1 MRSFLRTAHKY
12 LSLAFALLWLLQ
24 AATGTLLVFRGELDD
39 AMQRG
44 PDEPLSPAAFGAAVT
59 RIAAERK
66 PSLLTFVLASEG
78 SRNRFDL
85 LFEDPEGRT
94 RVVRVDGVGHLVADR
109 PRDHDYPAPG
119 LFQTALDLH
128 ESLFAGQRGMWF
140 VGISGLLLLSNIIMG
155 LIMAWP
161 ARGQTW
167 RRVLLPGTAG
177 SLPAKLFKW
186 HRALG
191 LALAAFAIAIVATGV
206 LQEYPV
212 DDWMGVQRPEPPA
225 RTSALPPAVP
235 FGDALTTAFAHH
247 PGAPIALIEMP
258 GMDHPWYN
266 IRVRSD
272 GESRRV
278 FGWTSVFVDA
288 QDGSVLLDRNAAD
301 LPVNAKVYNSFY
313 SIHTG
318 EFFGL
323 GGRIAVLAVGFW
335 LLTMSVLGLLLWW
348 TRRQARTTV
357 RPSHAGMV
365 ATK

>member
-39 AMQRG
+39 AMLHG
-44 PDEPLSPAAFGAAVT
+44 PDQPLNPATFGAAVT
-59 RIAAERK
+59 RIAAERT
-66 PSLLTFVLASEG
+66 PSVLTFVLASEG

-85 LFEDPEGRT
+85 LFENPDGRT
-94 RVVRVDGVGHLVADR
+94 RVVRIDGVGDLVADR

-167 RRVLLPGTAG
+167 RRVLLPGAAG

-212 DDWMGVQRPEPPA
+212 DDWMGVQRPEPAP

-235 FGDALTTAFAHH
+235 FGDALTTAFVLH
-247 PGAPIALIEMP
+247 PGAPIALIQMP
-258 GMDHPWYN
+258 GADHPWYN
-266 IRVRSD
+266 IRVRED
-272 GESRRV
+272 GDSRRV

-288 QDGSVLLDRNAAD
+288 HDRSVLLDRKAAD
-301 LPVNAKVYNSFY
+301 LPANEKVYNSFY

-348 TRRQARTTV
+348 TRRRARTTV
-357 RPSHAGMV
+357 RPSHAGM
-365 ATK
+365 AASK